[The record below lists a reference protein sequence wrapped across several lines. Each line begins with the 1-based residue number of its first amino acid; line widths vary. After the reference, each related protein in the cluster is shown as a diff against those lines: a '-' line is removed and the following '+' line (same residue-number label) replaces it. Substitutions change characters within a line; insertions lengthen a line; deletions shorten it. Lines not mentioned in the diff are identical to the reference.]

1 MKDSKFLEI
10 AKKAAIEGGKVVA
23 KYRAQELHLKTKSHA
38 NDLVTQ
44 ADVECEK
51 VVLEI
56 IRKAFP
62 DHNIKAEESGADL
75 KDSEY
80 TWAIDPIDGTLDFIS
95 GIPFYGVSVGLL
107 KNNQPYAG
115 VINMV
120 GLKELYWAEKDC
132 GAFMNGQEIQVSKRE
147 NLSEAYMFLD
157 IGGKERQKRL
167 DNRVVPF
174 MNKIRS
180 IFMAGSAT
188 VEMVFTARG
197 FTDGFILKANIW
209 DFGAGA
215 IILTEAGG
223 KITGYKGE
231 EVDWSKPKMQVI
243 GTNGLM
249 HDQIVKTLDYQGL
262 EDEPVSLG

>member
-1 MKDSKFLEI
+1 MADSKFLEI

-23 KYRAQELHLKTKSHA
+23 KYRKQELHLKTKSHA
-38 NDLVTQ
+38 NDIVTQ

-56 IRKAFP
+56 IKKAFP
-62 DHNIKAEESGADL
+62 GHNIKAEESGTDL

-107 KNNQPYAG
+107 KNNQPFVGA
-115 VINMV
+115 INMV
-120 GLKELYWAEKDC
+120 GLNELYWAEKDC
-132 GAFMNGQEIQVSKRE
+132 GAFMNGEEIQVSQRD

-157 IGGKERQKRL
+157 VGGKERQKRL
-167 DNRVVPF
+167 DNRVKPF
-174 MNKIRS
+174 MNKVRS

-188 VEMVFTARG
+188 AEMVFTARG
-197 FTDGFILKANIW
+197 FVDGFILKANIW

-223 KITGYKGE
+223 KITDYKGE
-231 EVDWSKPKMQVI
+231 AVDWSKPKMQVI
-243 GTNGLM
+243 GTNGVM
-249 HDQIVKTLDYQGL
+249 HDQVVKTLDYQGL